1 MNVADDGV
9 YFIDIL
15 EESSENAYRSFFNQ
29 FDAKEVQRI
38 FVDADEQLISAS
50 STLFPQAQIVM
61 TEECLLRYV
70 KKAFVEIIEAEG
82 KYSGIPHRI
91 DVLTRRKKYLLAGE
105 KRRVRRA
112 LDTRPRLR
120 AAYNAYQE
128 LLIRLDAP
136 WTADTLLQWID
147 QLPEYLADETPQGE
161 TLASLQEFGI
171 VKTILELYAPL
182 FENYVQMENKPS
194 ALYASAVPGIIDAVD
209 NMPCCIYDVLRA
221 RMTLSSQHVTEIIH
235 GQTYR
240 IGIPVDVLIQNMNTI
255 TKKINEERENYGY

>member
-1 MNVADDGV
+1 
-9 YFIDIL
+9 
-15 EESSENAYRSFFNQ
+15 
-29 FDAKEVQRI
+29 
-38 FVDADEQLISAS
+38 
-50 STLFPQAQIVM
+50 M

-70 KKAFVEIIEAEG
+70 KNAFVEIIEAEG

-221 RMTLSSQHVTEIIH
+221 RMTLRSQHVTEIIH

-255 TKKINEERENYGY
+255 TEKINEERENYGY